1 MPKYTESPRYQRAM
15 ARLRRLSPE
24 QQAVFSSLGVDK
36 AFAGE
41 EMSKKIKSMGLA
53 TAKKTRQTSLQL
65 GERRL
70 ALGRRRH
77 EFAKSQILPST
88 LIGLGQVGL
97 GVAGGMAQ
105 RKTSQELARLLLS
118 QGRQYTRGA
127 TATPGPA
134 PHQAPG
140 WTGTTPGPAPY
151 SYSGGRETTSRR
163 TRPSWGQ

>member
-1 MPKYTESPRYQRAM
+1 MADYTTSPKYQRAM

-41 EMSKKIKSMGLA
+41 EMRKKIKSMGLA
-53 TAKKTRQTSLQL
+53 TTRKSRQTGLQL

-88 LIGLGQVGL
+88 LLGLGQVAV
-97 GVAGGMAQ
+97 GVAGGLEQ

-118 QGRQYTRGA
+118 QGQQYTRGA
-127 TATPGPA
+127 TTTPGPA

-140 WTGTTPGPAPY
+140 WTGTTSGPAPY
-151 SYSGGRETTSRR
+151 SYSGGTGTTPRR